1 MPDIDVDFCIRGRAE
16 VIDQVAELYGRDSV
30 CQIITVGTMASRAAI
45 KDVGRALNMPYGDV
59 EKIAKMIPP
68 PIRGR
73 NVSISQALETVPEL
87 KAATKDAKIKELV
100 DLALRIEGCSRHTS
114 VHAAGVV
121 ISPKPLHELVP
132 VALSGKEEFTSQY
145 PMGDLE
151 KVGMLKMDFLGLTT
165 LTVISD
171 CLASM

>member
-1 MPDIDVDFCIRGRAE
+1 
-16 VIDQVAELYGRDSV
+16 
-30 CQIITVGTMASRAAI
+30 MASRAAI
-45 KDVGRALNMPYGDV
+45 KYVGRALGMEFGAV
-59 EKIAKMIPP
+59 EKVAKLIPP

-87 KAATKDAKIKELV
+87 AEIVKKDAQVKELV
-100 DLALRIEGCSRHTS
+100 ELARKLEGCARHTS

-132 VALSGKEEFTSQY
+132 VALSGKDEWTSQY

-165 LTVISD
+165 LTIIADTLKSIRERLGITVD
-171 CLASM
+171 